1 MMVNN
6 IPSTPACLWRFPV
19 AAELLIDFSR
29 TRMEVSSSTNGSL
42 LPLAFCAYTYIL
54 TGRPDESKFAI
65 SKIGSWFVTLVFNL
79 LSLSYTSNRNVCGKP
94 PSKPAL
100 HSTLIDDW
108 VWLLTTHSISGVG
121 RPENDTK
128 QVITS
133 LSFSFFVQILHF
145 VA

>member
-1 MMVNN
+1 MVNN

-29 TRMEVSSSTNGSL
+29 TRMEVSSSTKGSL

-79 LSLSYTSNRNVCGKP
+79 LSLSYTSNRKVWGKP

-108 VWLLTTHSISGVG
+108 VWLLTWHSISGVG
-121 RPENDTK
+121 RPENDAK
-128 QVITS
+128 QVIIS
-133 LSFSFFVQILHF
+133 LSYSFLYVMLNN
-145 VA
+145 

>member
-79 LSLSYTSNRNVCGKP
+79 LSLSYTSNRKVWGKP

-108 VWLLTTHSISGVG
+108 VWLLTWHSISGVG
-121 RPENDTK
+121 RPENDAK
-128 QVITS
+128 QVIIS
-133 LSFSFFVQILHF
+133 LSYSFFY
-145 VA
+145 

>member
-1 MMVNN
+1 MTVNS

-29 TRMEVSSSTNGSL
+29 TRMEVSSSTKGSL

-79 LSLSYTSNRNVCGKP
+79 LSLSYTSKRNVCGKP

-108 VWLLTTHSISGVG
+108 VWLLTWHSISGVG
-121 RPENDTK
+121 RPENDAK
-128 QVITS
+128 QVTIS
-133 LSFSFFVQILHF
+133 LSFKSS
-145 VA
+145 